1 MTAYFRN
8 GLGAAVL
15 VVSAT
20 QIAHAD
26 VTAQDVWSDW
36 KSYMSSVGYDVTGT
50 ESMSG
55 GTLTVSDMS
64 MSMKLPDADGA
75 ISIDMPSLEFVG
87 NSDGTVAVAM
97 PATMP
102 LHISGTEDGEAFD
115 VVVNYTQSG
124 NSMVVSGAPDDM
136 NYNYTASKVDVT
148 LASISVDGETLPPGM
163 ARVAVTLNNVI
174 SSTQMKVA
182 DLREY
187 SQRMSADSLSYDF
200 AFKDPDSGDKGEF
213 NGAIQGLSFQGGGMI
228 PPEMN
233 TEDFAA
239 MLAAGFAFSGAFEY
253 ASGTTNMH
261 AIGDG
266 EDVSFTGSSQ
276 GGKLSA
282 AMDESHIGYDVSQRG
297 TSIDVTT
304 NQLPFPVALK
314 MSEYRVKL
322 DIPVAQSDE
331 EQDFSFIFNM
341 SDFTISDMI
350 WSMFDPGSVLPRDP
364 ATVAVDLSGKAKVL
378 ANILD
383 PEVAENL
390 DSPPG
395 EVSAL
400 SINQL
405 LVSAAGSKLS
415 GTGDF
420 TFDNS
425 DLASFDGMPA
435 PSGVANLELNG
446 ANGLMDKLIQ
456 MGLMS
461 DSDAMGARMMMGM
474 LAVPGNGED
483 NLVSK
488 IEINDEG
495 HILANGQRIK

>member
-1 MTAYFRN
+1 MTAFFRN

-20 QIAHAD
+20 QMAHAD

-36 KSYMSSVGYDVTGT
+36 KNYMSSVGYDVSGN

-55 GTLTVSDMS
+55 GTLTISDMS
-64 MSMKLPDADGA
+64 MSMKLPEADGT
-75 ISIDMPSLEFVG
+75 ISIDMPSLVFVG
-87 NSDGTVAVAM
+87 NSDGSVGVNM
-97 PATMP
+97 PGTMP
-102 LHISGTEDGEAFD
+102 LHISGTEDGETFD

-124 NSMVVSGAPDDM
+124 NSMVVSGDPDNM

-148 LASISVDGETLPPGM
+148 LASITVDGETLPPEI
-163 ARVAVTLNNVI
+163 ARAAVTLNNVI
-174 SSTQMKVA
+174 SSTQMQVA
-182 DLREY
+182 DLRGY
-187 SQRMSADSLSYDF
+187 TQRMSADSLSYDIEF
-200 AFKDPDSGDKGEF
+200 NDPDSNDLADFDGT
-213 NGAIQGLSFQGGGMI
+213 IQGVSFQGGGMI
-228 PPEMN
+228 PLKMN
-233 TEDFAA
+233 TEDLAA

-253 ASGTTNMH
+253 VSGKTNMH
-261 AIGDG
+261 AVGDG
-266 EDVSFTGSSQ
+266 EDITFTGSSE

-282 AMDESHIGYDVSQRG
+282 AMDASHIGYDVSQKD
-297 TSIDVTT
+297 TSINVTT
-304 NQLPFPVALK
+304 AQLPFPVAIE
-314 MSEYRVKL
+314 MAETRVKV
-322 DIPVAQSDE
+322 DIPVAQTDE
-331 EQDFSFIFNM
+331 EQDFSLVMKM

-350 WSMFDPGSVLPRDP
+350 WSMFDPGAVLPRDP
-364 ATVAVDLSGKAKVL
+364 ATIAVDLTGKATIL

-383 PEVAENL
+383 PEVAESL

-395 EVSAL
+395 ELNAVT
-400 SINQL
+400 INEL

-435 PSGVANLELNG
+435 PSGVANLKLNG

-474 LAVPGNGED
+474 LAVPGEGED
-483 NLVSK
+483 SLVSK

-495 HILANGQRIK
+495 HIMANGQRIK